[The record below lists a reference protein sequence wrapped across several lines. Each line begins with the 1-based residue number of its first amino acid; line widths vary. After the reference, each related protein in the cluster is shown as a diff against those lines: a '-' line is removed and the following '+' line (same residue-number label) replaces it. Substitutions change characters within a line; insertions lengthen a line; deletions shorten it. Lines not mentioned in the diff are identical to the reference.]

1 MSSGV
6 VAKRYAVAL
15 FQLAKEQQSLEQTEA
30 ELRVVKQVF
39 TSNQEL
45 QAVLTNPKISVVKK
59 KDLVTTAFSSFSKH
73 VINTLYLLI
82 DRHRET
88 VVAEMA
94 DQFIELANE
103 ERGIAEAKVY
113 SGRSLTE
120 DEKANLSSAF
130 AKKVGKSSL
139 RIDNVVDSSILGGVK
154 IRIGNRIYDG
164 SIQGKLKRLERELI
178 N

>member
-39 TSNQEL
+39 SSNQDL

-59 KDLVTTAFSSFSKH
+59 KELITAAFSAFSKH
-73 VINTLYLLI
+73 VLNTLYLLV

-88 VVAEMA
+88 VAVAMA

-113 SGRSLTE
+113 SVRPLTE
-120 DEKANLSSAF
+120 EEKVNLSSAF

-139 RIDNVVDSSILGGVK
+139 RIENIVDSSIIGGVK

-164 SIQGKLKRLERELI
+164 SIHGKLQRLERELI
-178 N
+178 K